1 MFEEEGGNL
10 VRVLV
15 PFCSFDW
22 RGKRVE
28 RGELIYDHINTCR
41 EGEGWGLGEEG
52 SKVFF
57 CSLSVS
63 YITIVYMYCM

>member
-1 MFEEEGGNL
+1 MFEVEGGKL

-28 RGELIYDHINTCR
+28 RGELIYDHIFHCR
-41 EGEGWGLGEEG
+41 EGEGWRVRGGGEQSVVLLLPLG
-52 SKVFF
+52 
-57 CSLSVS
+57 
-63 YITIVYMYCM
+63 